1 MRFVVRFA
9 DSVSF
14 LPRCRL
20 PRCQLRP
27 RWEPT
32 PQRMV
37 DLSRRKGEQMP
48 WAQTL
53 STRLRL
59 LHRRQALRILNQTG
73 G

>member
-1 MRFVVRFA
+1 
-9 DSVSF
+9 
-14 LPRCRL
+14 
-20 PRCQLRP
+20 
-27 RWEPT
+27 
-32 PQRMV
+32 MV

-73 G
+73 GWQAAILIDKIE